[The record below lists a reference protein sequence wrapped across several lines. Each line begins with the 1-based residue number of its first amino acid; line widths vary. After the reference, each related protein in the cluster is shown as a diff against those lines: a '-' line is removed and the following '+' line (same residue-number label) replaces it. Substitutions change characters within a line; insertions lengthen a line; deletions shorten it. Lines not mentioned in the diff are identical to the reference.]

1 MKSSIIFLGLVTL
14 IFTNANATTEFET
27 QVLDQQES
35 VTLIVKSSTKSEVS
49 NETDTVFN
57 PNSVITTTYVKTIE
71 DMVAENKLIT
81 ESQEETGQPLA
92 LQATIEDRIAEDNQ
106 IIESTIVKE
115 FYLLDFEKINRKIQ
129 YVKAHNNNKS
139 VTVDIKL

>member
-35 VTLIVKSSTKSEVS
+35 ATLIVKSLTKSEVS

-57 PNSVITTTYVKTIE
+57 PNSVITKTYVKTIE